1 MNTKSQYRGTFISL
15 FIATAAAMLG
25 IGIIEPIMP
34 LYAKNMGASGI
45 MLGLI
50 FSGFAVSRML
60 FAPWIGRVS
69 DKQGRKKFLIC
80 GIFLL
85 IIFSVLYVVAKT
97 PLALICIRTAQGL
110 ASVMITPIAQA
121 YVGDITPV
129 GKEGRYMNLFFV
141 SYIGGTA
148 VGPVV
153 GGVLSDK
160 ISLEAPFYA
169 MAAMAFVALLLVF
182 WLVPQS
188 TAENKRSSGKQVS
201 LFKGFKDVI
210 RDRNMKGILIYLWSR
225 GFYRWGFNSFFPILA
240 TRFAHLNK
248 TQVGLA
254 LSAYMLAGAVLQYP
268 SGVYA
273 DKYVKY
279 RGGFILI
286 GGLLSAICMFVIPS
300 LKSVYGIIAFTLI
313 MGLTS
318 AFSRASTIA
327 IRTERG
333 RVHGMGTV
341 AGASTTSISLGQ
353 VVGPILFGVIVSYFN
368 IPIAFYFGG
377 IIGFFGAI
385 MAFWYI
391 RKLKAES

>member
-1 MNTKSQYRGTFISL
+1 
-15 FIATAAAMLG
+15 
-25 IGIIEPIMP
+25 
-34 LYAKNMGASGI
+34 
-45 MLGLI
+45 
-50 FSGFAVSRML
+50 
-60 FAPWIGRVS
+60 
-69 DKQGRKKFLIC
+69 
-80 GIFLL
+80 
-85 IIFSVLYVVAKT
+85 
-97 PLALICIRTAQGL
+97 
-110 ASVMITPIAQA
+110 
-121 YVGDITPV
+121 
-129 GKEGRYMNLFFV
+129 
-141 SYIGGTA
+141 
-148 VGPVV
+148 
-153 GGVLSDK
+153 
-160 ISLEAPFYA
+160 
-169 MAAMAFVALLLVF
+169 
-182 WLVPQS
+182 
-188 TAENKRSSGKQVS
+188 
-201 LFKGFKDVI
+201 FKGFKNVI

-240 TRFAHLNK
+240 TRFAHLSK

-333 RVHGMGTV
+333 RVHGMGTLS
-341 AGASTTSISLGQ
+341 GASTTSISLGQ